1 MKEELKREIDR
12 VFNEATDRLDALDVT
27 YLLLVDKDDSMAMS
41 AQGDADVT
49 MDMII
54 SALTSMIDEIEDKKS
69 RKIIAGAYIIQ
80 LVNLASDLTKKHFNI
95 DVKEYVDTFNSVS
108 KKGAN

>member
-1 MKEELKREIDR
+1 MKEELNKEIGRIFD
-12 VFNEATDRLDALDVT
+12 NATDELDALGVT
-27 YLLLVDKDDSMAMS
+27 YMLMIDKGDSMAMS
-41 AQGDADVT
+41 AQGDVDVT

-54 SALTSMIDEIEDKKS
+54 SALTSMINEIEDEKN